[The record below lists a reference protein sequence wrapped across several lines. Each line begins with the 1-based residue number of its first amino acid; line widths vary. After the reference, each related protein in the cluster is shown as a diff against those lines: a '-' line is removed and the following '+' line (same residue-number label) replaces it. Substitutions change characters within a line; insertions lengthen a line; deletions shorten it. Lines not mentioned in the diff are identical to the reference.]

1 MDILNTRI
9 SYIPHYSKPPNVCT
23 LKQALEAIRNPVNNK
38 PLIKEIRDAE
48 ALIQSHLMEGDT
60 EGAKKIKDTYKAP
73 LKGKLPAFIFGAIC
87 EGGHNQSNI
96 IEKTGI
102 VCIDFD
108 SDLSTTPAQWEAF
121 RDNLINVK
129 YVFYSALSVSA
140 SGVMALLKIADPDKQ
155 KDYFEQMKVD
165 FAGLLNDFEIEGA
178 KLDISKGS
186 NPAQLRFL
194 TYDPEAK
201 YKQDFSIYDRL
212 PREKPKQRKRPDRN
226 LSGQS
231 YESVFELAV
240 NMTRRKGFNF
250 QPRSMHH
257 SILFL
262 SNYLNSFGVPQN
274 EAEQWIYSNILP
286 ESEIHSNCISDPYQR
301 YSHEFG
307 RWEFKPRTA
316 TRKRQPDPNPYPH
329 GVNPYTGE
337 IFDERGYPSDW
348 DTIEPPDERT
358 TEYNEMLQLIQRELG
373 AEIDYSFNPD
383 ETQPEPLSVD
393 TWRKRTG

>member
-48 ALIQSHLMEGDT
+48 ALIQSHLMKGDIK
-60 EGAKKIKDTYKAP
+60 GAERIKDTYKAP
-73 LKGKLPAFIFGAIC
+73 LKGKLPAFIFGAVC
-87 EGGHNQSNI
+87 EGGHKAENI
-96 IEKTGI
+96 VSKTGI

-155 KDYFEQMKVD
+155 KEYFEQMKVD
-165 FAGLLNDFEIEGA
+165 FAGLLNDFDIEGA

-201 YKQDFSIYDRL
+201 YKPDFTIYDRL
-212 PREKPKQRKRPDRN
+212 PQEKPKQPKRTARN

-231 YESVFELAV
+231 YENVFELAV

-262 SNYLNSFGVPQN
+262 CNYLNSFGVPQS

-316 TRKRQPDPNPYPH
+316 NRKRQPDPNPYPN

-358 TEYNEMLQLIQRELG
+358 TEYNEMLLLIQRELG
-373 AEIDYSFNPD
+373 AEIDYSFNPN
-383 ETQPEPLSVD
+383 ESQHEPLSVD